1 MNKAE
6 CSVPRQFIKNSD
18 ELGVT
23 EQRRLVLSAAEH
35 GLHRVHPCNAVPETL
50 KSLEGVLGDRPVY
63 VAGLGKAAYTMAQA
77 VLSTIPE
84 RVEAGLVVTPR
95 GFPSSLGPIEV
106 HHSDHPLPS
115 QRSVEAAEKLI
126 EFLQSVPPSAALLF
140 LVSGGGSALVEK
152 PCTAGIEEV
161 AELTRE
167 LMKRGANIY
176 ELNTVRSLLSCTK
189 AGGLLSYTRVDV
201 LVNLVMSDV
210 VGDNLCYIASG
221 PTIPWCRP
229 RLAEAENILKRYGLD
244 KYIPLLRKA
253 AEKRPAPRRDIHV
266 VSKIVARNRDVL
278 EAARD
283 YLVSMGY
290 RASVLTSRMR
300 GEARQV
306 AGLVAGI
313 AEELGRRE
321 AVLLGGETTV
331 TVRGRGVGGRNQ
343 ELCLAILGATT
354 SLGEEPGY
362 TALCMGT
369 DGVDGVSPVAGAI
382 IDNIVAREAARKGLP
397 ITRYLDDNDSYRFF
411 SVVRSTVDTGGHTG
425 INVNDIVIIL
435 R

>member
-1 MNKAE
+1 MNMAV
-6 CSVPRQFIKNSD
+6 CSVPGQFIKNSD

-35 GLHRVHPCNAVPETL
+35 GLRRVHPCNTVPGAL
-50 KSLEGVLGDRPVY
+50 KRLRRILDNRPIY

-77 VLSTIPE
+77 VLSTIPK

-95 GFPSSLGPIEV
+95 GFPLSLGPIEV
-106 HHSDHPLPS
+106 YHSDHPLPS
-115 QRSVEAAEKLI
+115 RRSVEAAEKLI
-126 EFLQSVPPSAALLF
+126 EFLQAVPPSAALLF

-152 PCTAGIEEV
+152 PCTSSIEEV
-161 AELTRE
+161 AELTKE

-176 ELNTVRSLLSCTK
+176 ELNTVRSILSCTK
-189 AGGLLSYTRVDV
+189 AGGLLSYTRVDT

-229 RLAEAENILKRYGLD
+229 VLAEAENILRQYGLSE
-244 KYIPLLRKA
+244 YIPLLRRA
-253 AEKRPAPRRDIHV
+253 AEKRPAPKQGIRV
-266 VSKIVARNRDVL
+266 ENKIIARNRDVL
-278 EAARD
+278 EAAKD
-283 YLVSMGY
+283 YLVSRGY
-290 RASVLTSRMR
+290 RASILTSRMR

-313 AEELGRRE
+313 AEELGEKE

-343 ELCLAILGATT
+343 ELCLAVLGATT

-369 DGVDGVSPVAGAI
+369 DGVDGTSPVAGAI
-382 IDNIVAREAARKGLP
+382 LDNIVAREAARKGLS
-397 ITRYLDDNDSYRFF
+397 ITRHLDDNNSYGFF
-411 SVVRSTVDTGGHTG
+411 SAIRSAINTGGYTG

-435 R
+435 H

>member
-6 CSVPRQFIKNSD
+6 CSVPSQFIKNSD

-35 GLHRVHPCNAVPETL
+35 GLHRVHPCNTVPETL
-50 KSLEGVLGDRPVY
+50 KRLEGVLGDRPVY

-152 PCTAGIEEV
+152 PCTGGIEEV

-382 IDNIVAREAARKGLP
+382 LDQIVAREATRKGLY
-397 ITRYLDDNDSYRFF
+397 ITKYLDDNDSYGFF
-411 SVVRSTVDTGGHTG
+411 SAVRSSVDTRGYTG